1 VSLLDYMDVYVFCH
15 GMPVMSPPQ
24 GVPVSLI
31 VFKVVFAFIVTRCPR
46 SSLAN
51 EAMTE
56 LDKGC
61 SLVEE
66 AAKDNRRAA
75 KALVS
80 IVISRSYSNV

>member
-1 VSLLDYMDVYVFCH
+1 M
-15 GMPVMSPPQ
+15 
-24 GVPVSLI
+24 I
-31 VFKVVFAFIVTRCPR
+31 
-46 SSLAN
+46 
-51 EAMTE
+51 E

-80 IVISRSYSNV
+80 TVLSRSNNNVSQNFHVYCPLFKH